1 MDNKMQY
8 GSLKGIE
15 KKVSRLVQGTIMLMM
30 DQLEEGIDLMD
41 MAFAH
46 GVTAF
51 DSAHVYGGGQT
62 ERVFGE
68 WMQRRGNREEVVLMT
83 KGCHH
88 NADRKRVTPFD
99 LTADLFDSL
108 ARLKT
113 DYIDLYVLHRD
124 DPDVPVGPIVEILNT
139 HLEAGR
145 IRAFGG
151 SNWTHQRIAE
161 ANAFAESHGLVP
173 FSVSSPNYGLAEQV
187 NNPWGPGCV
196 SLSGPQEAEARAW
209 YQANQMPVFSYSS
222 IGRGFFSG
230 RVKSNE
236 PAASKDVID
245 SVAEYAYAHPVNFK
259 RLERAEILAAQ
270 RGVSVPQIAIAYI
283 LSSPLNVFPL
293 VASYNAQEM
302 QDNLKSFDVQLSQAE
317 WEWLDLRRP
326 IPED

>member
-1 MDNKMQY
+1 MMEY
-8 GSLKGIE
+8 GTVTGVN

-30 DQLEEGIDLMD
+30 DQLEEGIELMD
-41 MAFAH
+41 MAYDH

-88 NADRKRVTPFD
+88 NADRKRVTPYD
-99 LTADLFDSL
+99 LTSDLYDSL

-124 DPDVPVGPIVEILNT
+124 DPDVPVGPIVEVLNA

-145 IRAFGG
+145 IHAFGG
-151 SNWTHQRIAE
+151 SNWTYERIGE
-161 ANAFAESHGLVP
+161 ANAYAEAHGLVP
-173 FSVSSPNYGLAEQV
+173 FTVSSPNYGLAEQV

-230 RVKSNE
+230 RVKSSD
-236 PAASKDVID
+236 PAGSKDVID
-245 SVAEYAYAHPVNFK
+245 GVAQHAYAHPVNFK
-259 RLERAEILAAQ
+259 RLERAEVLAAQ
-270 RGVSVPQIAIAYI
+270 RGVSVPQIAIAFI
-283 LSSPLNVFPL
+283 LCSPMNVFPL
-293 VASYNAQEM
+293 VASYSAQEM
-302 QDNLKSFDVQLSQAE
+302 EDNLKAFSVKLTPAE
-317 WEWLDLRRP
+317 WEWLDLGRDTL
-326 IPED
+326 EG